1 LTTIAF
7 SRKYGMIAA
16 DRRSNEG
23 NSKHG
28 EASKIFKI
36 NGHLVGFAGRADTSA
51 LLRYW
56 FENGAKPEEWPDP
69 YDDETDC
76 SMIVVTPDGKVM
88 YYERF
93 PIPIVMENEFF
104 ALGSGRDFA
113 LAAMALGCNPE
124 RAVEVACELDLYSGN
139 GVDVLCLDDKVS

>member
-1 LTTIAF
+1 
-7 SRKYGMIAA
+7 MIAA

-23 NSKHG
+23 NSKNG
-28 EASKIFKI
+28 EATKIFKI
-36 NGHLVGFAGRADTSA
+36 NGHLVGFSGRADTSA

-69 YDDETDC
+69 YEDDPDC

-93 PIPIVMENEFF
+93 PIPIIMENEYF
-104 ALGSGRDFA
+104 ALGSGRDYA
-113 LAAMALGCNPE
+113 LAALELGCSPE
-124 RAVEVACELDLYSGN
+124 RAVEVACSLDLYSGN
-139 GVDVLCLDDKVS
+139 GIDTLCLDAKAS